1 MNILM
6 DDLPCTVTV
15 AGKEIPIDTDYR
27 TGILFEQ
34 TLSDPVMPDDEKLNT
49 VLNLYYGNGIFC
61 LLTDMADVQ
70 EGSRGRQRSG
80 KSR

>member
-6 DDLPCTVTV
+6 DDLPCTVKV

-49 VLNLYYGNGIFC
+49 VLKLYYGNDI
-61 LLTDMADVQ
+61 LAQMKRRDLRR
-70 EGSRGRQRSG
+70 RGNLP
-80 KSR
+80 